1 MAKKLSVEDKN
12 LGVLPQITLRTSSY
26 SDIDLSFTKRKNG
39 DIFLKKDAAA
49 VKQAI
54 KNLIMTNHYEKPFN
68 LFYGGNVT
76 RLLFDLADDLHSEDV
91 ETQIR
96 EAIENYE
103 PRARI
108 LDISAKILGEYNT
121 CSVTITF
128 QVITTNEIVTLETD
142 IARLR

>member
-1 MAKKLSVEDKN
+1 MAKKLSLEDKD

-26 SDIDLSFTKRKNG
+26 SDVDLSFTKRKN
-39 DIFLKKDAAA
+39 AAA

-103 PRARI
+103 PRVRI
-108 LDISAKILGEYNT
+108 LDISAKILGTYNT
-121 CSVTITF
+121 CSVIVTF